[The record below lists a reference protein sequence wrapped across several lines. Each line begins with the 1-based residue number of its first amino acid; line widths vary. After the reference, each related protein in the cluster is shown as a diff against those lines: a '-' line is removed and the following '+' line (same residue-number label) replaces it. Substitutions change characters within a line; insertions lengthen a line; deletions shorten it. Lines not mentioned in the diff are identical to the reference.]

1 MASSADRGGEAPA
14 QGGHRLE
21 RDVFRQLI
29 ETAPD
34 ALVIIDRL
42 GRIVL
47 VNAQTERLFGYD
59 REDLLGQSIEIL
71 IPGRFRAQHALH
83 RVGYFKTPRA
93 RAMGSGLE
101 LSGLRR
107 DGTEFPVEISLAP
120 LETEDGVLIS
130 SAIRD
135 VSERKRAEA
144 EVRLVS
150 DRLLSAV
157 ESIQDML
164 ALYDAERRMVLCNS
178 AFRSLFACG
187 VEGAIVGRT
196 IEEILDGSLRAGL
209 FETGGEPTS
218 AFRKRCLDY
227 HANPVGTLEL
237 QTSDGRALR
246 VTNRRTLEGG
256 IVSTIWDITDD
267 VRKEKEL
274 QTARALAEAASSAKS
289 EFLSSMSHELRTPLN
304 SILGFAQLLQR
315 DRKSPLTERQLERL
329 EHVLK
334 GGEHLLRLID
344 DILDLSRIETGR
356 MTTSLEPVRVAEVLA
371 EVKSTLAPMASRAGI
386 TLVVGAVPE
395 QAGEVMADRTRFA
408 QILINYGSNAIKYG
422 RPGGTATLEVKGHDP
437 KLVRV
442 SVSDDGIGIPV
453 EHQSKIFE
461 PFQRAGQET
470 GPIEG
475 TGIGLTITKRLAE
488 LMGGSVG
495 FESVAGKGSEFWID
509 LPRPVALVE
518 QEAAPHATESSG
530 APSPLA
536 AEGGASYRVV
546 YIEDNP
552 SNIAF
557 MRELMADFDRVALVT
572 VPTAEVGIE
581 VVRDTQPHVV
591 IMDINLP
598 GMSGYEATKKLRSWP
613 ETSHIPVIAL
623 SAAAM
628 VADRTRVA
636 DAGFY
641 RYLTKPVRVSELME
655 TLEELF
661 SGSGTQQLPQ

>member
-1 MASSADRGGEAPA
+1 MASSLERGGNPPA
-14 QGGHRLE
+14 GGAHRLE
-21 RDVFRQLI
+21 RDVFQQLI

-34 ALVIIDRL
+34 ALVVIDRL

-59 REDLLGQSIEIL
+59 RQDLLGQSIEIL
-71 IPGRFRAQHALH
+71 VPSRFRAQHSLH
-83 RVGYFKTPRA
+83 RAGYFKTPRA

-101 LSGLRR
+101 LWGLKS

-144 EVRLVS
+144 EVRLAS

-164 ALYDAERRMVLCNS
+164 ALYDAEHRVVLCNS
-178 AFRSLFACG
+178 AFRSLFARG
-187 VEGAIVGRT
+187 VDGAIVGRT
-196 IEEILDGSLRAGL
+196 FEEILDGSLRAGL
-209 FETGGEPTS
+209 FELGGES
-218 AFRKRCLDY
+218 VEAFRKRCLRY
-227 HANPVGTLEL
+227 HTNPVGVLEL
-237 QTSDGRALR
+237 KTTDGRALR
-246 VTNRRTLEGG
+246 LTNRRTLEGG
-256 IVSTIWDITDD
+256 IVSTIWDITED
-267 VRKEKEL
+267 VRKEEEL
-274 QTARALAEAASSAKS
+274 QKARALAEAASSAKS

-315 DRKSPLTERQLERL
+315 DKKSPLTERQLERL

-344 DILDLSRIETGR
+344 DILDLSRIEAGR
-356 MTTSLEPVRVAEVLA
+356 VTTSIERVRVAEVLA
-371 EVKSTLAPMASRAGI
+371 EVKTTLAPMASRAGI
-386 TLVVGAVPE
+386 TLVVAAVPE
-395 QAGEVMADRTRFA
+395 QASEVMADRTRFA

-422 RPGGTATLEVKGHDP
+422 RPGGTAALEVHVRDGNT
-437 KLVRV
+437 VRV
-442 SVSDDGIGIPV
+442 SVRDDGIGIPL
-453 EHQSKIFE
+453 EHQSRIFE

-495 FESVAGKGSEFWID
+495 FESVPDEGSEFWID
-509 LPRPVALVE
+509 LPRPVEVPE
-518 QEAAPHATESSG
+518 SDAPSATPSSG

-536 AEGGASYRVV
+536 TEGPSYRVV

-557 MRELMADFDRVALVT
+557 MRELMADFDRVELVT

-598 GMSGYEATKKLRSWP
+598 GMSGYEATKKLREWP
-613 ETSHIPVIAL
+613 ETKHIPVIAL

-628 VADRTRVA
+628 VGDRSRVA

-655 TLEELF
+655 TLEALF
-661 SGSGTQQLPQ
+661 ESNRPA